1 MGDFRVIRSDSKAS
15 VRQFLNYLFKDIE
28 TLELMIADGMIEDD
42 KKRIGCEQELCL
54 IDKFHRPA
62 PIADEVLEGIKD
74 KRFTNE
80 LAKFNLE
87 INLLP
92 IEFKGSCL
100 SEFEKR
106 ILGHLNTLKGELD
119 KFDADYLL
127 TGICPTIRSTDV
139 TLDFMTPR
147 ERYFALND
155 AIMAQRGGPSSF
167 YLQGLDELITSSD
180 SVMFESCNT
189 SFQVHYQLGSDDFV
203 DKYNWAQVISAPVLS
218 ACTNSPM
225 FLGRR
230 LWRETRIGLFKQSV
244 DTRNNPVEIR
254 EKVPRVY
261 FGDRWVEDNIME
273 IFKEDVA
280 SHRPLVCM
288 SEYEDSAQILKKGK
302 IPNLR
307 ALQLHNGTIY
317 KWNRVCYGISDGK
330 PHLRIENR
338 YLPSGPTVRD
348 QMANSAF
355 WLGLMNG
362 LPEEYVGKW
371 EKFDFDLFKGNFNN
385 AAKTGLASK
394 IHWLDGNRYVAE
406 DLIEQELI
414 PMAKAGLKNS
424 GIDQKDIDTYLGV
437 LSERIKGGKTG
448 SQWMIDSF
456 NEMKKEGSVDAIM
469 IALTSG
475 IASRQKSNTPVHE
488 WEIADLKE
496 AGGGKNRFQRID
508 QIMSRNLYT
517 VNMDDPIDL
526 VPNIMMWK
534 HIRHLL
540 VENDEGD
547 LVGIVTLGRL
557 GRHYAMAKKKG
568 DPVPAVKKIMVTDVT
583 TIQNDASMYEGI
595 KLMLQNRIGALPV
608 LNKKGK
614 LVGIITERDYLKIA
628 EFYLEEL
635 EEEQKKIK
643 NPKK

>member
-1 MGDFRVIRSDSKAS
+1 MGDFRVIRSDSKAA
-15 VRQFLNYLFKDIE
+15 VREFMHYLFKDIE
-28 TLELMIADGMIEDD
+28 TLELMIDEGMIEEDRI
-42 KKRIGCEQELCL
+42 RIGCEQELCL
-54 IDKFHRPA
+54 IDKFFRPA

-74 KRFTNE
+74 ERFTNE

-87 INLLP
+87 INLKP
-92 IEFKGSCL
+92 IAFTGSCL
-100 SEFEKR
+100 SELEKR
-106 ILGHLNTLKGELD
+106 IINHLGTLKKQLD
-119 KFDADYLL
+119 KFDADYIL

-139 TLDFMTPR
+139 TLDYMTPR

-167 YLQGLDELITSSD
+167 YLQGIDELITSSD

-189 SFQVHYQLGSDDFV
+189 SFQLHYQLGSSDFV

-218 ACTNSPM
+218 ACTNSPL

-254 EKVPRVY
+254 EKMPRVY
-261 FGDRWVEDNIME
+261 FGDRWVQENIME

-288 SEYEDSAQILKKGK
+288 NGYENSLDQFKNGK
-302 IPNLR
+302 VPELR

-348 QMANSAF
+348 QITNSAF

-362 LPEEYVGKW
+362 LPDEYRGKW
-371 EKFDFDLFKGNFNN
+371 EKLDFDLFKGNFNN
-385 AAKTGLASK
+385 AAKTGLASR
-394 IHWLDGNRYVAE
+394 INWIDGKRYVAE
-406 DLIEQELI
+406 DLIEQELM
-414 PMAKAGLKNS
+414 PMAKNGLQES
-424 GIDQKDIDTYLGV
+424 GVDDKDIDTYLGV
-437 LSERIKGGKTG
+437 LSDRIKAGKTG
-448 SQWMIDSF
+448 SQWMLDSY
-456 NEMKKEGSVDAIM
+456 NEMKKEGSVDGIM

-475 IASRQKSNTPVHE
+475 ISSRQKSNTPVHE
-488 WEIADLKE
+488 WSISTLDE

-534 HIRHLL
+534 QIRHLL

-547 LVGIVTLGRL
+547 LVGVVTLGRL
-557 GRHYAMAKKKG
+557 GRHYAMARKKG
-568 DPVPAVKKIMVTDVT
+568 DPIPPVKKIMVKNVI
-583 TIQNDASMYEGI
+583 TIQNDANMHDGI
-595 KLMLQNRIGALPV
+595 KLMLEHKIGALPV
-608 LNKKGK
+608 LNRQGK

-628 EFYLEEL
+628 EFYLQEL
-635 EEEQKKIK
+635 ED
-643 NPKK
+643 ND

>member
-1 MGDFRVIRSDSKAS
+1 MGDFKVIRSDSKAS
-15 VRQFLNYLFKDIE
+15 VREFMHYLFKDIE
-28 TLELMIADGMIEDD
+28 TLELMIDEGMIEED
-42 KKRIGCEQELCL
+42 KIRIGCEQELCL
-54 IDKFHRPA
+54 IDKFLRPA
-62 PIADEVLEGIKD
+62 PIADEVLEKIND
-74 KRFTNE
+74 ERFVNE

-92 IEFKGSCL
+92 LDFTGNCL
-100 SEFEKR
+100 SEFENR
-106 ILGHLNTLKGELD
+106 IINHLKTLKSALTE
-119 KFDADYLL
+119 FDSDYIL

-155 AIMAQRGGPSSF
+155 AIMAQRGSPSSF
-167 YLQGLDELITSSD
+167 YLQGLDELITTSD
-180 SVMFESCNT
+180 SVMFEACNT
-189 SFQVHYQLGSDDFV
+189 SFQIHYQLGSSDFV
-203 DKYNWAQVISAPVLS
+203 DRYNWAQVISAPVLS

-254 EKVPRVY
+254 EKTPRVY
-261 FGDRWVEDNIME
+261 FGDRWVEEDIME

-288 SEYEDSAQILKKGK
+288 NGYENSIEQFKKGE

-307 ALQLHNGTIY
+307 TLQLHNGTIY
-317 KWNRVCYGISDGK
+317 KWNRVCYGISDGR

-348 QMANSAF
+348 QITNAAF
-355 WLGLMNG
+355 WLGLMNN
-362 LPEEYVGKW
+362 LPDNYRGKW

-385 AAKTGLASK
+385 AAKTGLASR

-406 DLIEQELI
+406 DLIEQELMPI
-414 PMAKAGLKNS
+414 AKEGLKKAGVDS
-424 GIDQKDIDTYLGV
+424 KDIDTYCGV
-437 LSERIKGGKTG
+437 LSERIKEGKTG
-448 SQWMIDSF
+448 SQWMIDSY
-456 NEMKKEGSVDAIM
+456 NEMKKGGSVDAIM

-475 IASRQKSNTPVHE
+475 IRARQKSNEPVHTWDISHLE
-488 WEIADLKE
+488 E

-547 LVGIVTLGRL
+547 LVGVVTLGRL

-568 DPVPAVKKIMVTDVT
+568 DPIPPVKKIMVKDVI
-583 TIQNDASMYEGI
+583 TIRNDSSMYEGI
-595 KLMLQNRIGALPV
+595 KLMLKHRIGALPV
-608 LNKKGK
+608 LNRDGK
-614 LVGIITERDYLKIA
+614 LVGIITERDYMKIA
-628 EFYLEEL
+628 EFYLHEL
-635 EEEQKKIK
+635 EDAE
-643 NPKK
+643 